1 MESIRGKKL
10 LIVSSD
16 GSDRALLKAG
26 RELGLYV
33 ICCDRYTDYSV
44 SPTKA
49 MADEAWDL
57 DYSQTE
63 RVAEKC
69 REAGVDGV
77 IAGYAENRVEAAC
90 RISKAI
96 GKPFYATEEQIAL
109 TRNKILF

>member
-26 RELGLYV
+26 RKLGLYV

-57 DYSQTE
+57 DRFDQKQTPVQGDV
-63 RVAEKC
+63 RKVRDPHTQA
-69 REAGVDGV
+69 V
-77 IAGYAENRVEAAC
+77 
-90 RISKAI
+90 
-96 GKPFYATEEQIAL
+96 
-109 TRNKILF
+109 